1 MLHSNI
7 AAKSLKDHFMNPSSK
22 AARTVRFTQTGGP
35 EVLTIEM
42 LEIAAPGPQEVRIQ
56 VKAIGLNR
64 ADQMYRIGRYM
75 ETPVF
80 PSKIGYEA
88 AGIVESVG
96 AEVKDVRIGEV
107 VSVVPA
113 FSLNQYATYGELI
126 LVPAYTIRKHPG
138 SLSFEEAAS
147 VWTSFLSMYGL
158 VVEAAKV
165 KAGQYVVLTAA
176 SSSAGLAGIQVVNC
190 VGGVSIAVTTSSK
203 KREALQKAGA
213 QHVIV
218 AGEQDVAAEIRRITA
233 DKGADI
239 VLDPVAGPLFAD
251 LVRAIAENGQ
261 VFVYG
266 ALSQE
271 PAVFPALDVLLKT
284 PTIKGYTAMDVM
296 GNPVVLEAA
305 VAFIYDGIAK
315 GKLKP
320 VIGKV
325 FPLDQIVEATRFM
338 ESNQQVGKVVV
349 TIRG

>member
-1 MLHSNI
+1 
-7 AAKSLKDHFMNPSSK
+7 MNHLSK
-22 AARTVRFTQTGGP
+22 AARTVRFTQSGGP
-35 EVLTIEM
+35 EVLKIEM
-42 LEIAAPGPQEVRIQ
+42 LEIPAPGPQEVRIQ

-64 ADQMYRIGRYM
+64 ADQMYRIGQYM

-80 PSKIGYEA
+80 PSGIGYEA

-96 AEVKDVRIGEV
+96 AEVKDLRVGEV

-113 FSLNQYATYGELI
+113 FSLNQYGTYGELI
-126 LVPAYTIRKHPG
+126 LVPAYTVRKHPG

-147 VWTSFLSMYGL
+147 IWTSFLSMYGL

-176 SSSAGLAGIQVVNC
+176 SSSAGLAAIQFVNY
-190 VGGVSIAVTTSSK
+190 VGGVSIAITTSGK
-203 KREALQKAGA
+203 KREALLKAGA
-213 QHVIV
+213 RHVIV
-218 AGEQDVAAEIRRITA
+218 AGEQDVVAEIGRITTG
-233 DKGADI
+233 KGADV

-251 LVRAIAENGQ
+251 LLRATAERGQ

-271 PAVFPALDVLLKT
+271 PALFPSLDVLLKT
-284 PTIKGYTAMDVM
+284 PTIKGYTAMDVL
-296 GNPVVLEAA
+296 GNPEVLGAA
-305 VAFIYDGIAK
+305 VDFIYEGIAK

-320 VIGKV
+320 VIGKT
-325 FPLDQIVEATRFM
+325 FPFDQIVEATRFM

-349 TIRG
+349 TV